1 MESYGSSIFSFYRT
15 IHTVFNSGC
24 TNLHSQQ
31 QCARVPFSQNGMVF
45 KMCQLEI
52 QIEIPGEA
60 MEKLIRNRNPVLRNK
75 EIYLQIEFEHKF
87 QGSQVESDVVF

>member
-1 MESYGSSIFSFYRT
+1 MCEGSFFSEKGT
-15 IHTVFNSGC
+15 
-24 TNLHSQQ
+24 
-31 QCARVPFSQNGMVF
+31 VF

-52 QIEIPGEA
+52 QIEIPGEV
-60 MEKLIRNRNPVLRNK
+60 MEKLIRNRKPVLRNK